1 MMDMIKWSPPKPNMW
16 IEVYDRL
23 LAKRNLLDL
32 ETKEGLARDRKL
44 TKLQRIAWK
53 RYRAARGE

>member
-1 MMDMIKWSPPKPNMW
+1 MDMIKWSPPKPNKW
-16 IEVYDRL
+16 IAVYDHL

-32 ETKEGLARDRKL
+32 ETKAGQARDRKL